1 MFGHPCYFT
10 YEYGQT
16 GQHPVYTI
24 YTRKCLVT
32 RTCMLYISYIHRQ
45 GYQYNTIRVYTIYTR
60 NIYAK
65 MPRYPHVYIV
75 YFACPPA
82 GLSVQRTVRASLPLI
97 RIVYIQYIYNI
108 HAKMPRCPY
117 VYIVYFAC
125 PPAGVTLPK
134 NVRASRP
141 FTSVRVNRAA
151 SVYIYI
157 YIYIYLSLC
166 YTSGGG
172 LRLPF

>member
-16 GQHPVYTI
+16 GQHPVYCSGIPT
-24 YTRKCLVT
+24 T
-32 RTCMLYISYIHRQ
+32 
-45 GYQYNTIRVYTIYTR
+45 NTIRVYTIYTR

-157 YIYIYLSLC
+157 YYEVNEVRSDRTRSIAIIVPY
-166 YTSGGG
+166 
-172 LRLPF
+172 